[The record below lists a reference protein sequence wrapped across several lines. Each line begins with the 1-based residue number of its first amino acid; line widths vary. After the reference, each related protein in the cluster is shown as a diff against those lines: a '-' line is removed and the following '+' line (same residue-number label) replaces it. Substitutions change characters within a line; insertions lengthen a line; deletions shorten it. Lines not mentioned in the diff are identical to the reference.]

1 MPHAGQRAIAGHGH
15 ESLVVV
21 GLEFVEVVG
30 GVDWF
35 FGGVAGGEFFFA
47 GVGGLVGVG
56 LGGDGAALV
65 VL

>member
-1 MPHAGQRAIAGHGH
+1 
-15 ESLVVV
+15 
-21 GLEFVEVVG
+21 LEFVEVVG